1 MTNIVVVSEIALYR
15 DGVSL
20 ALCDEPDLAVV
31 ASGAC
36 AADVVRLA
44 AAHLPDDLVL
54 DAAEAHAQRALRA
67 DPAARPRPAV
77 IVMTVPDRPSD
88 LLAFAEAGI
97 AGYITRDDGVDALL
111 ALIRAVRRGET
122 ICSSRMAA
130 ELFKRV
136 AALANGYAPV
146 RADPSLTGREHE
158 VAELLCAGLS
168 NKEIARRLQIE
179 VATVKNHVHSVLD
192 KLEVRRRGEIAA
204 RLGRLN
210 ELPA

>member
-44 AAHLPDDLVL
+44 AAHLPDVVVL
-54 DAAEAHAQRALRA
+54 DAAVADAERAVRALA
-67 DPAARPRPAV
+67 AARPRPAV

-97 AGYITRDDGVDALL
+97 AGYTSPATTAWTRCW
-111 ALIRAVRRGET
+111 R
-122 ICSSRMAA
+122 
-130 ELFKRV
+130 
-136 AALANGYAPV
+136 
-146 RADPSLTGREHE
+146 
-158 VAELLCAGLS
+158 
-168 NKEIARRLQIE
+168 
-179 VATVKNHVHSVLD
+179 
-192 KLEVRRRGEIAA
+192 
-204 RLGRLN
+204 
-210 ELPA
+210 